1 MHFLSKVISCILI
14 IFLFTGCAS
23 HSYRAAMNLDAS
35 HPKFETPECQS
46 AIKAAETHENI
57 KYARTLGTPVAIIA
71 TGGIL
76 AIPLIVANGG
86 SDVVDNVHSSE
97 LLEKCSD
104 KTKSNLEIATD
115 SSVNVGLSLATG
127 GLTSGLKIG
136 LPSPTTK

>member
-1 MHFLSKVISCILI
+1 MALLV
-14 IFLFTGCAS
+14 TGCAS
-23 HSYRAAMNLDAS
+23 HSYRAAMNLDSS

-104 KTKSNLEIATD
+104 KTKSNFEIATD

-136 LPSPTTK
+136 LPSPTSK

>member
-1 MHFLSKVISCILI
+1 MRFLSNLILCSLMGYLI
-14 IFLFTGCAS
+14 TGCAS
-23 HSYRAAMNLDAS
+23 HSYRAAMNLDS
-35 HPKFETPECQS
+35 SNPKFETAECQS
-46 AIKAAETHENI
+46 AIKTAEAHENI

-76 AIPLIVANGG
+76 AIPLIIANGG

-104 KTKSNLEIATD
+104 KTKSNFEIAAD
-115 SSVNVGLSLATG
+115 SSVNVGLSLVSG

-136 LPSPTTK
+136 LPSPATR